1 MLTGRN
7 DSKMESQIRNKMRI
21 KENAKYADSLSRKN
35 SHYLLVGLSQTDLA
49 FDFSYR
55 ITIWQHI
62 GSLQSHGHFRKNS
75 VYITMALQ

>member
-55 ITIWQHI
+55 ITI
-62 GSLQSHGHFRKNS
+62 
-75 VYITMALQ
+75 